1 MIEGLTEILPVII
14 YLLLI
19 VLLVVVI
26 VLGIKFIIIV
36 DKVNAIVKEIE
47 ERIASVREVFRIIET
62 ASNKVSYFGT
72 RVIDTVISK
81 FNKIIGASGK
91 DEDDYE

>member
-1 MIEGLTEILPVII
+1 MIESLAAVLPVII

-26 VLGIKFIIIV
+26 VLGIKIIIV
-36 DKVNAIVKEIE
+36 IDKVNAIIKEIE
-47 ERIASVREVFRIIET
+47 DRVQALKDVFRLIET
-62 ASNKVSYFGT
+62 ASSKVNYFGT
-72 RVIDTVISK
+72 RIIDGIISK
-81 FNKIIGASGK
+81 INKIIGASGK